1 MPARTPAA
9 DNVTPPG
16 RAPVDAKVGAG
27 APVAV
32 TLKVPAVVTVN
43 VVVAALVM
51 AGAVEILNVSV
62 GSAARELA
70 ELAQV
75 MSP

>member
-1 MPARTPAA
+1 MPARTPAP

-16 RAPVDAKVGAG
+16 RAPVAAKVGAG